1 MAPAMYS
8 LDHSALR
15 REEKHHIFE
24 EILKNWK
31 VEIVVSLPMYNL
43 DHSARRLIAKAG
55 AEHLD
60 VFSFFQNVISPPMWS
75 P

>member
-24 EILKNWK
+24 ELLDSSK
-31 VEIVVSLPMYNL
+31 VEIVISLPMYNL
-43 DHSARRLIAKAG
+43 HHSALSLMAKAG
-55 AEHLD
+55 AETLD
-60 VFSFFQNVISPPMWS
+60 MFLFI
-75 P
+75 